1 MCEPL
6 ATSPGLRPSSPRQ
19 WRRDPNA
26 SQFCRTPP
34 VCYNVHMSPYQVQL
48 KLPVQI
54 TKQGKRFVAWTPVLD
69 LSTSGRTV
77 IEAKK
82 RFAEAVRLFIEELIE
97 AGTVDEVLLSLGWTR
112 SQQSWSPP
120 RV

>member
-19 WRRDPNA
+19 GRRDPNA

-48 KLPVQI
+48 KLSMQI
-54 TKQGKRFVAWTPVLD
+54 TKQGRRFVAWTPALD
-69 LSTSGRTV
+69 LSTSGRSGA
-77 IEAKK
+77 EAKK
-82 RFAEAVRLFIEELIE
+82 RFAEAVQIFIEELIE
-97 AGTVDEVLLSLGWTR
+97 AGTVDEVLRGL
-112 SQQSWSPP
+112 
-120 RV
+120 